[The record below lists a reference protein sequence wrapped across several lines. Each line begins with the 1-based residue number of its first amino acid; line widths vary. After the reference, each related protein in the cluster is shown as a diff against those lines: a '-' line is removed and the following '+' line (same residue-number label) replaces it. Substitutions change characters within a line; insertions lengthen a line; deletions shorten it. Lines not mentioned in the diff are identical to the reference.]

1 MSIKINERDNMQVTS
16 TIILILS
23 LLLNVKLF
31 YDSRNGLKYVTF
43 NDANERETYE
53 TVHHFKE
60 AQKISTGKGI
70 KVGVIDKYFGYKKH
84 NDFYSGGKDF
94 TNDTQAFEEIDEHG
108 YWMATTLKEIASDVK
123 VFALNAR
130 SEDKDDDA
138 QNIINA
144 INWAIE
150 NDLDILT
157 YSAESFDPK
166 NRNKIDSAVAKSN
179 QHGIV
184 TTFINY
190 PFADNIFPWGL
201 FPYQENQY
209 SRKPDLNIYHYDY
222 NSLLILV
229 YERYLESGRKPR
241 NGDEIPYLSIS
252 SMSPVLA
259 GFVAM
264 MMEIK
269 RDLSPYEY
277 KQILIATSKEME
289 FKGKKY
295 EHVVDIVQTL
305 EFLKNKST
313 VKQ

>member
-1 MSIKINERDNMQVTS
+1 MQKKNGKNMQVTS

-60 AQKISTGKGI
+60 AQKISTGKEI
-70 KVGVIDKYFGYKKH
+70 KVGIIDKYFGFKKH
-84 NDFYSGGKDF
+84 SDFYSGGKDF
-94 TNDTQAFEEIDEHG
+94 TNDSQAFEEIDEHG
-108 YWMATTLKEIASDVK
+108 YWMATTLKEIAPDVK

-130 SEDKDDDA
+130 SDNRDDEA
-138 QNIINA
+138 QSITDA

-150 NDLDILT
+150 NHLNILT
-157 YSAESFDPK
+157 YSAESFSPK
-166 NRNKIDSAVAKSN
+166 NRDKIDSAVKKAIE
-179 QHGIV
+179 HGIV

-190 PFADNIFPWGL
+190 PLPENIFPWGL
-201 FPYQENQY
+201 FPYQGNEY
-209 SRKPDLNIYHYDY
+209 SRKPDLNIYHYDF
-222 NSLLILV
+222 NGLLILI
-229 YERYLESGRKPR
+229 YNRYLESGRKPR
-241 NGDEIPYLSIS
+241 SGDEIPYFSIS

-264 MMEIK
+264 MMEVK
-269 RDLSPYEY
+269 RDLSPDEY

-289 FKGKKY
+289 YKGKKI
-295 EHVVDIVQTL
+295 EHVVDITKAL
-305 EFLKNKST
+305 EYLKEKST
-313 VKQ
+313 IKK